1 MRRNVCMMRCWPA
14 MRPVKPTRNRR
25 PLRSRPDFCSSV
37 TDTSAQNV
45 LTAMAL
51 GEQLFDELEHILPRV
66 ASSRPHLL
74 PDGDGA
80 LCAG

>member
-51 GEQLFDELEHILPRV
+51 GEQLFDELSTFCH
-66 ASSRPHLL
+66 ASR
-74 PDGDGA
+74 A
-80 LCAG
+80 LVRTFCRW